1 MRLIFMGSPAFA
13 VPTLE
18 MLIAS
23 DHEVVGVYTQTD
35 KEKGR
40 GKKVVFSPVKECAL
54 AHDIPVFQPKGFKKQ
69 EVIDEMRTLQA
80 DAIVVAA
87 YGKIL
92 RPAVLS
98 MTRYG
103 CFNVHASLLP
113 KYRGA
118 APIEWAIL
126 NGETETGVTIMQM
139 NEGLDTGDMLK
150 KVVVPIEDTD
160 TGDSLTE
167 KLSLAGNEALLE
179 VLKEAGEGRLQP
191 EKQPEESPTAYAAML
206 DKEMGRI
213 DFTDDASTALRKVRA
228 FNSWPSAYTSLNG
241 KTLKIFRGEV
251 VSGDAGRA
259 LGEVMEVTKK
269 SFTVNFREGALKVL
283 EVQLE
288 GKKQMMTDAFLRGYT
303 LTEGTILGA

>member
-18 MLIAS
+18 TLIAS
-23 DHEVVGVYTQTD
+23 EHEVVAVYTQTD